1 MIVVI
6 VVLVLAL
13 SLIISGL
20 IGGIT
25 GRRMRGSNRMVWVEI
40 LEGILGALIGG
51 ALVWGIIVGLHL
63 AGVIGDGATLTAIL
77 VAAAIGAA
85 TLVKFVNEQVGRYP
99 PKKLGSAAQPADVQA
114 VESRGNVIDRPAPSH
129 SAGGNIFISY
139 ASPDRPTAEALA
151 KALMKEGWSVWWDRT
166 IPPGKSFDEVIEAA
180 LSAAKCVIVL
190 WSRASV
196 ASDWV
201 KVEASD
207 AAKRKI
213 LIPALI
219 EEVTI
224 PLEFRRIQS
233 ASLVDWRGASPHPGF
248 DALVGSVASIVGKSK
263 ASATS
268 I

>member
-1 MIVVI
+1 MFYLLWVIIV
-6 VVLVLAL
+6 
-13 SLIISGL
+13 GL
-20 IGGIT
+20 IGGIIGKLT
-25 GRRMRGSNRMVWVEI
+25 KASGLRWWVATV
-40 LEGILGALIGG
+40 LGILGAFVGSFITRAIGLWGWYPIIAGLIGAMIVTVVGGLVTNQG
-51 ALVWGIIVGLHL
+51 ALRARQNPSSREQS
-63 AGVIGDGATLTAIL
+63 AGMRST
-77 VAAAIGAA
+77 
-85 TLVKFVNEQVGRYP
+85 
-99 PKKLGSAAQPADVQA
+99 
-114 VESRGNVIDRPAPSH
+114 ESRGNVIDRPAPIH
-129 SAGGNIFISY
+129 SAAGNIFISY
-139 ASPDRPTAEALA
+139 ASPDRPAAEALA
-151 KALMKEGWSVWWDRT
+151 KALLKEGWSVWWDRT

-248 DALVGSVASIVGKSK
+248 DALLGSVASIVGTSK

>member
-1 MIVVI
+1 MFYLLWVIIV
-6 VVLVLAL
+6 
-13 SLIISGL
+13 GL
-20 IGGIT
+20 IGGIIGKLT
-25 GRRMRGSNRMVWVEI
+25 KASGLRWWVATV
-40 LEGILGALIGG
+40 LGILGAFVGSFITRAIGLWGWYPIIAGLMGAMIVTLVGGLVTNQG
-51 ALVWGIIVGLHL
+51 ALRAPQKLSSPEPS
-63 AGVIGDGATLTAIL
+63 GD
-77 VAAAIGAA
+77 VR
-85 TLVKFVNEQVGRYP
+85 F
-99 PKKLGSAAQPADVQA
+99 AQNRA
-114 VESRGNVIDRPAPSH
+114 SLIDQPTPSH

-180 LSAAKCVIVL
+180 LGAAKCVIVL
-190 WSRASV
+190 WSKASV

-201 KVEASD
+201 KVEAAD
-207 AAKRKI
+207 AAKRRI

-248 DALVGSVASIVGKSK
+248 DALIGSVASIVGTSK

>member
-1 MIVVI
+1 MIALLLIVV
-6 VVLVLAL
+6 
-13 SLIISGL
+13 GL
-20 IGGIT
+20 IASGVVGGIT
-25 GRRMRGSNRMVWVEI
+25 GRRMRGSKRMVWVDI
-40 LEGILGALIGG
+40 VPGILGALAGGGLALGNNVQKEPSPLIGWV
-51 ALVWGIIVGLHL
+51 LIVI
-63 AGVIGDGATLTAIL
+63 ASVIGAVTLT
-77 VAAAIGAA
+77 V
-85 TLVKFVNEQVGRYP
+85 VVNWVIRKIALRNP
-99 PKKLGSAAQPADVQA
+99 TSPVHSADVPFPEHRA
-114 VESRGNVIDRPAPSH
+114 SPIDRPAPSQ
-129 SAGGNIFISY
+129 SAGGDIFISY

-180 LSAAKCVIVL
+180 LSTAKCVIVL
-190 WSRASV
+190 WSRASG

-207 AAKRKI
+207 AAKRRI

-248 DALVGSVASIVGKSK
+248 DALVGSVAGIVGKPRTS
-263 ASATS
+263 SATS

>member
-1 MIVVI
+1 
-6 VVLVLAL
+6 
-13 SLIISGL
+13 
-20 IGGIT
+20 
-25 GRRMRGSNRMVWVEI
+25 MVWVDI
-40 LEGILGALIGG
+40 VVGILGAVGG
-51 ALVWGIIVGLHL
+51 SILMAGIHRRAAPSASVRKAGSITLVV
-63 AGVIGDGATLTAIL
+63 
-77 VAAAIGAA
+77 VAAAAGAV
-85 TLVKFVNEQVGRYP
+85 TLTVFVNRVTRQRALRSEQKPNSPVRSGDV
-99 PKKLGSAAQPADVQA
+99 QPAENHA
-114 VESRGNVIDRPAPSH
+114 SPTDRSTPSH

-151 KALMKEGWSVWWDRT
+151 NALMKEGWSVWWDRT

-190 WSRASV
+190 WSKASV

-201 KVEASD
+201 KVEAAD
-207 AAKRKI
+207 AAKRRI

-248 DALVGSVASIVGKSK
+248 DALIGSVASIVGTSK

-268 I
+268 M